1 MSLIENN
8 QSYNSKRIA
17 KNTMLLYIRMLLTT
31 LVSLFTAR
39 LTLQLLGVEDYGIN
53 NLVSGIIGF
62 MAIVTGTMTSAT
74 QRFLAFDLGKN
85 DVVQYQKSYSM
96 LLNIFFIY
104 SLFGAI
110 CLELVGPYVIQHY
123 LVIPQDRL
131 VAAQWVFQFT
141 IINFIL
147 ATINIPQTASIVS
160 YEKMN
165 IYAYFTFIDVFFKL
179 LVVYSLYITPFDKLI
194 TIGFL
199 TTLIALV
206 TNGVTYLYCVKK
218 LNGCRYQLYWNNI
231 LFKKIFSYAGW
242 NLFGSISG
250 VMNQQGQ
257 AILLNLF
264 YGPVVNAAKAVADK
278 VNGIITSF
286 SVNFYMAV
294 TPQIIKNYASGN
306 IEYMRKIV
314 LSSSRYAFFL
324 LYCLSL
330 PLIANMKAVLFLWL
344 GEEQVSFEMVRF
356 CQLLLVYSLVNVL
369 EQPIT
374 QAVRATG
381 KIKKYQI
388 QIGFLTLMFIPICY
402 IAFKCGL
409 PAYTSMIILSLI
421 YLVVQFVR
429 IYIVKDI
436 IEVTVL
442 IYIKSV
448 ILPIILV
455 ILLSAVT
462 TMLICKIGDSSI
474 IEILIKGSLELMCT
488 LVIIFIFGISK
499 GERDMIYKYIK
510 NKYFNMC
517 RK

>member
-1 MSLIENN
+1 MSIIDNN
-8 QSYNSKRIA
+8 QSRNSKRIA
-17 KNTMLLYIRMLLTT
+17 KNTMLLYIRMLITT
-31 LVSLFTAR
+31 IVSLFTAR

-62 MAIVTGTMTSAT
+62 MGIVTGTMTSAT

-85 DVVQYQKSYSM
+85 DIVQYQKTYSM

-123 LVIPQDRL
+123 LVIPPDRL

-179 LVVYSLYITPFDKLI
+179 LVVYSLYVTPFDKLI

-199 TTLIALV
+199 TTLMALV

-218 LNGCRYQLYWNNI
+218 LNGCRYQLYWNYL

-242 NLFGSISG
+242 NLFGSITG

-264 YGPVVNAAKAVADK
+264 FGPVVNAAKAVADK
-278 VNGIITSF
+278 VNSIITSF

-344 GEEQVSFEMVRF
+344 GREQVNYEMVRF
-356 CQLLLVYSLVNVL
+356 CQLLLVYSLINAL

-374 QAVRATG
+374 QSIRATG

-388 QIGFLTLMFIPICY
+388 QVGILTLMFIPICY
-402 IAFKCGL
+402 IVFKCGL
-409 PAYTSMIILSLI
+409 PAYSSMIILSLI
-421 YLVVQFVR
+421 YFVVQFVR
-429 IYIVKDI
+429 VYIVKEI
-436 IEVTVL
+436 IN
-442 IYIKSV
+442 ISIFMYIKKV
-448 ILPIILV
+448 LLPIIFVVIVSSVTTSFINSLGNSDIVDVFCKV
-455 ILLSAVT
+455 ILE
-462 TMLICKIGDSSI
+462 LI
-474 IEILIKGSLELMCT
+474 CT
-488 LVIIFIFGISK
+488 LVVVFLIGISK
-499 GERDMIYKYIK
+499 QERSLICTYI
-510 NKYFNMC
+510 
-517 RK
+517 RKRIGL